1 MPSYRVSFINDIPR
15 NEKLFHCCQRSM
27 VVRAARSPERAVEAA
42 KKRFARLEGICNW
55 NIHAG
60 RIELEVIDWPAKTDD
75 ARSQAAGDRKRIC
88 Q

>member
-1 MPSYRVSFINDIPR
+1 MPSYRVSFINDILQGGT
-15 NEKLFHCCQRSM
+15 LFHCRQRSM
-27 VVRAARSPERAVEAA
+27 MMRAARNPERAVEAA

-60 RIELEVIDWPAKTDD
+60 QIEFEPINLPGIRPSTEAKNAEHKET
-75 ARSQAAGDRKRIC
+75 Q

>member
-15 NEKLFHCCQRSM
+15 GGKLFHCCQRS
-27 VVRAARSPERAVEAA
+27 VVIRAARNPERAVEAA

-60 RIELEVIDWPAKTDD
+60 RIDLEPIDLPKIRQSTG
-75 ARSQAAGDRKRIC
+75 AGGREHKRA
-88 Q
+88 QQ